1 MKNKIYDI
9 LVIGSG
15 LSSLTFIDGFLAKHK
30 KVDVISFNKTK
41 ADLSQV
47 NNKHIFKILPP
58 QMIGEEKQ
66 VQDYF
71 FLNKILVNSKN
82 KFFGS
87 LEFGGLSNY
96 WGLQIDKNISNDI
109 AHLTKSTQKKIFNS
123 FVEIF
128 RKQSLIGKVNDS
140 VKNLFVRNEYIDEK
154 IFKRNKELFLDEPIL
169 AFQKRNKNKAK
180 LNQINEKRDKLTP
193 LNFFKKNLNKKNI
206 EFHNYFVEKIKN
218 HKNGVLLSCSNGK
231 KKKLFITKKLV
242 LGCGTLI
249 TTKLIMDY
257 LNISREVK
265 INHHPRLF
273 SVYFSKKRWKSN
285 MEFQPS
291 HLHLKAK
298 RNPFLFTAD
307 FRPGNKIIIDAIIKF
322 KIFLAPFK
330 FFLNLIREHLIFSN
344 IFLEPK
350 YGNLYLKKK
359 QNFFEVYSKNKN
371 IKKLFKKISKMTFK
385 FLLNTKKILPF
396 YINYFPGYGADFH
409 YFGTILMGKS
419 GRLSVNEKCQLR
431 QNKRIYLIDG
441 SVLNF
446 KKNKYP
452 LGLIMANSRRVG
464 KEI

>member
-1 MKNKIYDI
+1 
-9 LVIGSG
+9 
-15 LSSLTFIDGFLAKHK
+15 
-30 KVDVISFNKTK
+30 
-41 ADLSQV
+41 
-47 NNKHIFKILPP
+47 
-58 QMIGEEKQ
+58 
-66 VQDYF
+66 
-71 FLNKILVNSKN
+71 
-82 KFFGS
+82 
-87 LEFGGLSNY
+87 
-96 WGLQIDKNISNDI
+96 
-109 AHLTKSTQKKIFNS
+109 
-123 FVEIF
+123 
-128 RKQSLIGKVNDS
+128 
-140 VKNLFVRNEYIDEK
+140 
-154 IFKRNKELFLDEPIL
+154 
-169 AFQKRNKNKAK
+169 
-180 LNQINEKRDKLTP
+180 
-193 LNFFKKNLNKKNI
+193 
-206 EFHNYFVEKIKN
+206 
-218 HKNGVLLSCSNGK
+218 
-231 KKKLFITKKLV
+231 
-242 LGCGTLI
+242 
-249 TTKLIMDY
+249 
-257 LNISREVK
+257 
-265 INHHPRLF
+265 
-273 SVYFSKKRWKSN
+273 